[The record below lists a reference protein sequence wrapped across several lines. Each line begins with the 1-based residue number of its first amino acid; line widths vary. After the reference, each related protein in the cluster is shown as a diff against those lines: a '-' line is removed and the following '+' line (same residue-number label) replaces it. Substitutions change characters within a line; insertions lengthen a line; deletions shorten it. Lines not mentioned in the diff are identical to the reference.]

1 MPEYLNKPGLKR
13 LYRNFKNTFQTIE
26 QVEEAIIS
34 AKPESMT
41 DYEILQTFLGNNEI
55 WIDSENWESMSVKL
69 NNPWELI
76 ELEQNQHGF
85 YVFDI
90 SDLGEVTTF
99 VIQTS
104 NGSKTTLEL
113 ATTKAEIEELSG
125 KIIQVAENSSN
136 IEILAQKVLKNF
148 LNKI

>member
-1 MPEYLNKPGLKR
+1 MAEYLNKPGLKR
-13 LYRNFKNTFQTIE
+13 LYRNFKNTFQTFE

-41 DYEILQTFLGNNEI
+41 DYEILQTFLGNDEI

-136 IEILAQKVLKNF
+136 IEILA
-148 LNKI
+148 

>member
-55 WIDSENWESMSVKL
+55 WIDSENWETMSVKL

-90 SDLGEVTTF
+90 SDLGDVTTF
-99 VIQTS
+99 VIQTN

-113 ATTKAEIEELSG
+113 ATTKAEIEQLSG
-125 KIIQVAENSSN
+125 KIIQVAENSAN
-136 IEILAQKVLKNF
+136 IEILA
-148 LNKI
+148 

>member
-1 MPEYLNKPGLKR
+1 MSEHLNRAGLKR

-26 QVEEAIIS
+26 QVEQAITL

-55 WIDSENWESMSVKL
+55 WIDSENWETMSVKL

-76 ELEQNQHGF
+76 ALEQNQHGF

-90 SDLGEVTTF
+90 SDLGDVTTF

-104 NGSKTTLEL
+104 SGSKTTLEL
-113 ATTKAEIEELSG
+113 ATTKAEIEDLNG

-136 IEILAQKVLKNF
+136 IEILAQKYF
-148 LNKI
+148 QIF

>member
-1 MPEYLNKPGLKR
+1 MAEYFNRTGLKR

-26 QVEEAIIS
+26 QVEQAITL
-34 AKPESMT
+34 AKPETMT

-55 WIDSENWESMSVKL
+55 WIDSENWETMSIKL

-90 SDLGEVTTF
+90 SDLGNVTTF

-104 NGSKTTLEL
+104 SGSKTTLEL

-125 KIIQVAENSSN
+125 KIIRVTENSAN
-136 IEILAQKVLKNF
+136 IEILA
-148 LNKI
+148 

>member
-13 LYRNFKNTFQTIE
+13 LYRNFKNTFQTVE
-26 QVEEAIIS
+26 QVEQAIIS

-55 WIDSENWESMSVKL
+55 WIDSEDWETMSIKL

-76 ELEQNQHGF
+76 AIEQNQHGF
-85 YVFDI
+85 YVFDT
-90 SDLGEVTTF
+90 SNLGEVTTF

-104 NGSKTTLEL
+104 NGSKTTLGL
-113 ATTKAEIEELSG
+113 ATTKAEIEELNG
-125 KIIQVAENSSN
+125 KIIQVTENSSN
-136 IEILAQKVLKNF
+136 IEILA
-148 LNKI
+148 

>member
-1 MPEYLNKPGLKR
+1 
-13 LYRNFKNTFQTIE
+13 
-26 QVEEAIIS
+26 
-34 AKPESMT
+34 
-41 DYEILQTFLGNNEI
+41 
-55 WIDSENWESMSVKL
+55 MSVKL

-76 ELEQNQHGF
+76 ALEQNQHGF

-113 ATTKAEIEELSG
+113 ATTKAEIEELNG
-125 KIIQVAENSSN
+125 KIIQVTENSSN
-136 IEILAQKVLKNF
+136 IEILA
-148 LNKI
+148 

>member
-1 MPEYLNKPGLKR
+1 MPEHLNRAGLKR

-26 QVEEAIIS
+26 QVEQAITL

-55 WIDSENWESMSVKL
+55 WIDSEEWETMSVKL

-76 ELEQNQHGF
+76 ALEQNQHGF

-90 SDLGEVTTF
+90 SDLGDVTTF
-99 VIQTS
+99 VIQTN

-113 ATTKAEIEELSG
+113 ATTKAEIEELNG
-125 KIIQVAENSSN
+125 KIIQVTENSSN
-136 IEILAQKVLKNF
+136 IEILA
-148 LNKI
+148 

>member
-41 DYEILQTFLGNNEI
+41 DYEILQTFLGNDEI
-55 WIDSENWESMSVKL
+55 WIDSENWESMSIKL

-76 ELEQNQHGF
+76 TLEQNQHGF

-90 SDLGEVTTF
+90 SDLGDVTTF

-136 IEILAQKVLKNF
+136 IEILA
-148 LNKI
+148 

>member
-1 MPEYLNKPGLKR
+1 MAEYLNKPGLKR
-13 LYRNFKNTFQTIE
+13 LYRNFKNTFQTFE

-76 ELEQNQHGF
+76 AIEQNQHGF

-113 ATTKAEIEELSG
+113 ATTKAEIEELNG
-125 KIIQVAENSSN
+125 KIIQVTENSSN
-136 IEILAQKVLKNF
+136 IEILA
-148 LNKI
+148 

>member
-1 MPEYLNKPGLKR
+1 MAEYLNKPGLKR
-13 LYRNFKNTFQTIE
+13 LYRNFKNTFQTFE

-41 DYEILQTFLGNNEI
+41 DYEILQTFLGNDEI
-55 WIDSENWESMSVKL
+55 WIDSENWASMSVKL

-76 ELEQNQHGF
+76 AIEQNQHGF

-104 NGSKTTLEL
+104 NGSKTTLGL
-113 ATTKAEIEELSG
+113 ATTKAEIEELNG
-125 KIIQVAENSSN
+125 KIIQVTENSSN
-136 IEILAQKVLKNF
+136 IEILA
-148 LNKI
+148 

>member
-76 ELEQNQHGF
+76 AIEQNQHGF

-136 IEILAQKVLKNF
+136 IEILA
-148 LNKI
+148 

>member
-104 NGSKTTLEL
+104 NGSKTTLGL
-113 ATTKAEIEELSG
+113 ATTKAEIEELNG
-125 KIIQVAENSSN
+125 KIIQVAENSAN
-136 IEILAQKVLKNF
+136 IEILA
-148 LNKI
+148 

>member
-1 MPEYLNKPGLKR
+1 MSEHLNRTGLKR

-26 QVEEAIIS
+26 QVEQAITL
-34 AKPESMT
+34 AKPETMT

-55 WIDSENWESMSVKL
+55 WIDSEEWETMSVKL

-76 ELEQNQHGF
+76 TLEQNQHGF
-85 YVFDI
+85 YVFDT
-90 SDLGEVTTF
+90 SDLGNVTTF

-113 ATTKAEIEELSG
+113 ATTKDEIEELNG
-125 KIIQVAENSSN
+125 KIIQVTENSAN
-136 IEILAQKVLKNF
+136 IEILA
-148 LNKI
+148 

>member
-55 WIDSENWESMSVKL
+55 WIDSENWETMSVKL

-90 SDLGEVTTF
+90 SDLGDVTTF
-99 VIQTS
+99 VIQTN

-125 KIIQVAENSSN
+125 KIIQVAENSAN
-136 IEILAQKVLKNF
+136 IEILA
-148 LNKI
+148 

>member
-1 MPEYLNKPGLKR
+1 MAEYLNKPGLKR
-13 LYRNFKNTFQTIE
+13 LYRNFKNTFQTFE

-41 DYEILQTFLGNNEI
+41 DYEILQTFLGNDEI

-76 ELEQNQHGF
+76 AIEQNQHGF
-85 YVFDI
+85 YVFDT
-90 SDLGEVTTF
+90 SNLGEVTTF

-113 ATTKAEIEELSG
+113 ATTKAEIEELNG
-125 KIIQVAENSSN
+125 KIIQVTENSSN
-136 IEILAQKVLKNF
+136 IEILA
-148 LNKI
+148 

>member
-1 MPEYLNKPGLKR
+1 MAEYLNKPGLKR
-13 LYRNFKNTFQTIE
+13 LYRNFKNTFQTFE

-41 DYEILQTFLGNNEI
+41 DYEILQTFLGNDEI

-76 ELEQNQHGF
+76 AIEQNQHGF

-136 IEILAQKVLKNF
+136 IEILA
-148 LNKI
+148 

>member
-1 MPEYLNKPGLKR
+1 MSEYLNKPGLKR

-55 WIDSENWESMSVKL
+55 WIDSENWETMSVKL

-76 ELEQNQHGF
+76 ALEQNQHGF

-90 SDLGEVTTF
+90 SDLGDVTTF

-125 KIIQVAENSSN
+125 KIIQVAENSAN
-136 IEILAQKVLKNF
+136 IEILA
-148 LNKI
+148 

>member
-26 QVEEAIIS
+26 QVEQAIIL

-55 WIDSENWESMSVKL
+55 WIDSEDWETMSIKL

-76 ELEQNQHGF
+76 AIEQNQHGF
-85 YVFDI
+85 YVFDT
-90 SDLGEVTTF
+90 SNLGEVTTF

-104 NGSKTTLEL
+104 NGSKTTLGL
-113 ATTKAEIEELSG
+113 ATTKAEIEELNG

-136 IEILAQKVLKNF
+136 IEILA
-148 LNKI
+148 